1 MRIEFQSMMK
11 RETFIALYNR
21 PARVCFRYDGK
32 RLCTT
37 PATIENG
44 TSQIDV
50 VFVPP
55 IHLRFDLSNI
65 SALTYSSIIMQHA
78 LSRFHIS
85 LIIHIHVQFN
95 FFDNLETRIYA
106 C

>member
-1 MRIEFQSMMK
+1 MMK

-37 PATIENG
+37 LVTIDAIENG

-55 IHLRFDLSNI
+55 IHPHLRFDLSNI
-65 SALTYSSIIMQHA
+65 SAFSIHFHFIYRRLYVSIFNLIFSSLVRQP
-78 LSRFHIS
+78 SRNAQLRV
-85 LIIHIHVQFN
+85 LIN
-95 FFDNLETRIYA
+95 
-106 C
+106 

>member
-37 PATIENG
+37 PATIEAIENG

-50 VFVPP
+50 VFPSYP
-55 IHLRFDLSNI
+55 SQIRFIEYKCTYVFLYHYATRLVTI
-65 SALTYSSIIMQHA
+65 SHIVDYTYPCSI
-78 LSRFHIS
+78 
-85 LIIHIHVQFN
+85 
-95 FFDNLETRIYA
+95 
-106 C
+106 

>member
-32 RLCTT
+32 RLCTVT
-37 PATIENG
+37 IDAIENG
-44 TSQIDV
+44 TSQIRV

-55 IHLRFDLSNI
+55 YSIPI
-65 SALTYSSIIMQHA
+65 SDSICRYI
-78 LSRFHIS
+78 
-85 LIIHIHVQFN
+85 
-95 FFDNLETRIYA
+95 
-106 C
+106 